1 MVTGFFE
8 RRALDGLEAVAEA
21 LFPQNDY
28 GAPDFKAT
36 ELVRRTVEYMDVLP
50 RDKRRLLVALFA
62 LTELAAPLLVPGFSR
77 FSRLTVQVRE
87 EAVRRFRKSRFL
99 PVRLLGDALKATTTL
114 IYMSHPLALSYV
126 GAYST
131 CARPLDP
138 MMLPFRDGALAVR
151 PHLPVLP
158 PHGLPAA
165 GSGRSSVEDRD
176 LEVP

>member
-1 MVTGFFE
+1 MAMGFFE

-28 GAPDFKAT
+28 GAPDFEAT
-36 ELVRRTVEYMDVLP
+36 ELVRRTLEYMDVLP
-50 RDKRRLLVALFA
+50 GDKRRLLVALFA

-77 FSRLTVQVRE
+77 FSRLPVQVRE
-87 EAVRRFRKSRFL
+87 EAVRRFRQSRFL

-131 CARPLDP
+131 CERPLDP
-138 MMLPFRDGALAVR
+138 MTLPFRAGALAVR
-151 PHLPVLP
+151 PHLPVVQP
-158 PHGLPAA
+158 SGLT
-165 GSGRSSVEDRD
+165 SGGDVEAS
-176 LEVP
+176 